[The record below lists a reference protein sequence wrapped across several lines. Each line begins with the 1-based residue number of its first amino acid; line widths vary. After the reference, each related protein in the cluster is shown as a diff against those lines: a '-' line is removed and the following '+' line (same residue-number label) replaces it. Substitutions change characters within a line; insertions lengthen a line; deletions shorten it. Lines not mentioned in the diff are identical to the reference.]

1 MNQSETQAIATAA
14 RASRAALL
22 AAHAAGQ
29 FELPLRFW
37 RQQVHFTTPA
47 AGRPEKALSALT
59 GVPRLLARFDL
70 SVDAVA
76 GQLGIDPAPLHAV
89 LGADNGLPAVLLD
102 AEDAVAATTQAAR
115 QARIGAIECFR
126 NADFGH
132 TLRLFR
138 PAGLGLDGCVDDL
151 IDVLTGV
158 AEQREPGAYPID
170 AVMWPKAES
179 GEEIAWLCEVLGTI
193 EHRLGLPGGH
203 IRVQFLVESA
213 LAVERLPALTHAA
226 GARLAGIV
234 WGIADYSADV
244 GLPQIRND
252 HPVCDWARCALI
264 NAAGACGVPA
274 IDSMTLN
281 YPTPLHRGEAPS
293 PAQRDQN
300 RAKVLAALQQVY
312 TDARH
317 GMELGMSGKWVGHP
331 LQAWLVLAAYRE
343 ALPAARLAQD
353 LAEVEAYQQAVTA
366 GSGAT
371 IVGEGMQAYM
381 ADRASDR
388 HVRSRLRRAAAWGLL
403 PAAEAARL
411 GLISEAERAE
421 LLAQALSH

>member
-1 MNQSETQAIATAA
+1 LNPPEVHAITTAA
-14 RASRAALL
+14 RASRSRLL
-22 AAHAAGQ
+22 AAHATRQ

-47 AGRPEKALSALT
+47 SGQPEKALSALA
-59 GVPRLLARFDL
+59 GVPRLLARFEL
-70 SVDAVA
+70 SVNAVA
-76 GQLGIDPAPLHAV
+76 DHLGIDAEPLHAV
-89 LGADNGLPAVLLD
+89 LNPDNGLPAVLLD
-102 AEDAVAATTQAAR
+102 AEDAVAATPEAAR
-115 QARIGAIECFR
+115 QARNGAIACFR
-126 NADFGH
+126 NVDFGR

-138 PAGLGLDGCVDDL
+138 PAGLALDGCVDDL
-151 IDVLTGV
+151 VDVLAGV
-158 AEQREPGAYPID
+158 ADPRQPSDYPID

-179 GEEIAWLCEVLGTI
+179 GEEITWLCEVLGAI
-193 EHRLGLPGGH
+193 EQRIGLPAGH

-213 LAVERLPALTHAA
+213 RALERLADLTHAA
-226 GARLAGIV
+226 GARLSGIV

-244 GLPQIRND
+244 GLPHIRND
-252 HPVCDWARCALI
+252 HPVCDWARCALV

-281 YPTPLHRGEAPS
+281 YPTPLHRGEVLTPT
-293 PAQRDQN
+293 QRGEN
-300 RAKVLAALQQVY
+300 RAKVLAALQQVHAD
-312 TDARH
+312 TRH
-317 GMELGMSGKWVGHP
+317 GIQLGMSGKWVGHP

-353 LAEVEAYQQAVTA
+353 LAEVEAYERAVRA

-403 PAAEAARL
+403 PAADAARL

-421 LLAQALSH
+421 LATHKA

>member
-1 MNQSETQAIATAA
+1 M
-14 RASRAALL
+14 ASDGSVPALL
-22 AAHAAGQ
+22 
-29 FELPLRFW
+29 
-37 RQQVHFTTPA
+37 
-47 AGRPEKALSALT
+47 
-59 GVPRLLARFDL
+59 
-70 SVDAVA
+70 
-76 GQLGIDPAPLHAV
+76 
-89 LGADNGLPAVLLD
+89 LD
-102 AEDAVAATTQAAR
+102 EEDAVAATDEAAL
-115 QARIGAIECFR
+115 QARAGAIACFR
-126 NADFGH
+126 KADFGR

-138 PAGLGLDGCVDDL
+138 PAGIGLDGCVDDL
-151 IDVLTGV
+151 VEVLTAV
-158 AEQREPGAYPID
+158 AGQTAPDDYPIE
-170 AVMWPKAES
+170 AVVWPKAES
-179 GEEIAWLCEVLGTI
+179 GQEIAWLCEVLGVLERHI
-193 EHRLGLPGGH
+193 GLPDGH

-213 LAVERLPALTHAA
+213 RAVERLTELTDAA
-226 GARLAGIV
+226 GTRLTGII

-244 GLPQIRND
+244 GLPEIRND

-281 YPTPLHRGEAPS
+281 YPTPLHRGETLSAN
-293 PAQRDQN
+293 QREQN
-300 RAKVLAALQQVY
+300 RAKVLAALAQVY
-312 TDARH
+312 ADARH

-353 LAEVEAYQQAVTA
+353 LAEVEAYQRAVMA

-421 LLAQALSH
+421 LEAPAAPP

>member
-1 MNQSETQAIATAA
+1 VQQPQTDVLASAV
-14 RASRAALL
+14 RASRGALL
-22 AAHAAGQ
+22 ATRRARQ

-47 AGRPEKALSALT
+47 SGQPEKALSALA
-59 GVPRLLARFDL
+59 GVPRLLARFEL
-70 SVDAVA
+70 TVDAVA
-76 GQLGIDPAPLHAV
+76 GHLEVDPAPLQAV
-89 LGADNGLPAVLLD
+89 LDGDRSLPAVLLD
-102 AEDAVAATTQAAR
+102 AEDAVAATAEAAR
-115 QARIGAIECFR
+115 QARAGAVACFR
-126 NADFGH
+126 NADFGRA
-132 TLRLFR
+132 LRLFR
-138 PAGLGLDGCVDDL
+138 PAGIDLDGCVDDL
-151 IDVLTGV
+151 VEVLSAV
-158 AEQREPGAYPID
+158 AGRPAPDDYPID
-170 AVMWPKAES
+170 AVVWPKAES
-179 GEEIAWLCEVLGTI
+179 GQEIAWLCEVLGMI
-193 EHRLGLPGGH
+193 ERQLGLPEGH

-213 LAVERLPALTHAA
+213 RAVERLTQLTDAA

-244 GLPQIRND
+244 GLPHIRND
-252 HPVCDWARCALI
+252 HPVCDWARCALV

-281 YPTPLHRGEAPS
+281 YPTPLHRGETLSAH
-293 PAQRDQN
+293 QREQN
-300 RAKVLAALQQVY
+300 RARVLAALHQVY

-317 GMELGMSGKWVGHP
+317 GMELGMAGKWVGHP

-343 ALPAARLAQD
+343 ALPAAQLARDLAQ
-353 LAEVEAYQQAVTA
+353 VEAYQRAVLA

-388 HVRSRLRRAAAWGLL
+388 HLRSRLRRAAAWGLL

-411 GLISEAERAE
+411 GVISEAEC
-421 LLAQALSH
+421 AQLDSGAA

>member
-1 MNQSETQAIATAA
+1 MQQPPIDDLASAA
-14 RASRAALL
+14 RVTRDALL
-22 AAHAAGQ
+22 ATYRACQ
-29 FELPLRFW
+29 FELPLRYW

-47 AGRPEKALSALT
+47 SGRPEKALSALAS
-59 GVPRLLARFDL
+59 VPRLLARFELTVDSVAAHL
-70 SVDAVA
+70 GVDA
-76 GQLGIDPAPLHAV
+76 APLHAV
-89 LGADNGLPAVLLD
+89 LTSDAGLPALLLD
-102 AEDAVAATTQAAR
+102 AEDAVAATAEAAR
-115 QARIGAIECFR
+115 QARAGAIECFR
-126 NADFGH
+126 KVDFGR

-138 PAGLGLDGCVDDL
+138 PAGIGLDGCVDDL
-151 IDVLTGV
+151 VEVLTAV
-158 AEQREPGAYPID
+158 ADRPAPDDYPID
-170 AVMWPKAES
+170 AVVWPKAES
-179 GEEIAWLCEVLGTI
+179 GQEIAWLCEVLGML
-193 EHRLGLPGGH
+193 ERRLGLPAGH

-213 LAVERLPALTHAA
+213 RAVERLTELTDAA
-226 GARLAGIV
+226 GTRLTGII

-244 GLPQIRND
+244 GLPEIRND
-252 HPVCDWARCALI
+252 HPVCDWARCALV

-281 YPTPLHRGEAPS
+281 YPTPLHRGEELS
-293 PAQRDQN
+293 PPQRAQNQ
-300 RAKVLAALQQVY
+300 AKVLAALAQVY
-312 TDARH
+312 ADARH

-353 LAEVEAYQQAVTA
+353 LAEVEAYQRAVMA
-366 GSGAT
+366 GSGAI

-411 GLISEAERAE
+411 GLISETERAE
-421 LLAQALSH
+421 LLAQAR

>member
-1 MNQSETQAIATAA
+1 MQQPETDLIATAA
-14 RASRAALL
+14 RASRGALL
-22 AAHAAGQ
+22 ATYRARQ
-29 FELPLRFW
+29 CELPLRFW

-47 AGRPEKALSALT
+47 SGRPEKALSALAS
-59 GVPRLLARFDL
+59 VPRLLARFELTVDSVAAHL
-70 SVDAVA
+70 GVDA
-76 GQLGIDPAPLHAV
+76 APLHAA
-89 LGADNGLPAVLLD
+89 LASDTGLPALLLD
-102 AEDAVAATTQAAR
+102 AEDAVAATAEAAR
-115 QARIGAIECFR
+115 QARAGAIECFR
-126 NADFGH
+126 NADFGR

-138 PAGLGLDGCVDDL
+138 PAGIGLDGCVDDL
-151 IDVLTGV
+151 VEVLTAV
-158 AEQREPGAYPID
+158 AGRPAPDDYPID
-170 AVMWPKAES
+170 AVVWPKAES
-179 GEEIAWLCEVLGTI
+179 GQEIAWLCEMLGMI
-193 EHRLGLPGGH
+193 ERQLGLSAGH

-213 LAVERLPALTHAA
+213 RAVERLTELTDAA
-226 GARLAGIV
+226 GTRLTGIV

-244 GLPQIRND
+244 GLPEIRND
-252 HPVCDWARCALI
+252 HPVCDWARCALV

-281 YPTPLHRGEAPS
+281 YPTPLHRGETLSAN
-293 PAQRDQN
+293 QRAQN
-300 RAKVLAALQQVY
+300 RVKVLAALAQVY
-312 TDARH
+312 ADARH

-353 LAEVEAYQQAVTA
+353 LAEVDAYQRAVMA

-403 PAAEAARL
+403 PAADATRL

-421 LLAQALSH
+421 LGAG

>member
-1 MNQSETQAIATAA
+1 MNPRDNDALATAA
-14 RASRAALL
+14 RSSRAALL
-22 AAHAAGQ
+22 AAHDAGQ

-47 AGRPEKALSALT
+47 SGRPEKALLALA

-76 GQLGIDPAPLHAV
+76 AHLGIEPAPLHAV
-89 LGADNGLPAVLLD
+89 LGADNALPAVLLD
-102 AEDAVAATTQAAR
+102 AEDAVAATDEAAR
-115 QARIGAIECFR
+115 QARSGAIECFGKG
-126 NADFGH
+126 DFGR

-158 AEQREPGAYPID
+158 AKQRSPDDYPID
-170 AVMWPKAES
+170 AVMWPKAHS
-179 GEEIAWLCEVLGTI
+179 GEEIAWLCEVLGMI
-193 EHRLGLPGGH
+193 ERRLDLPDGH

-213 LAVERLPALTHAA
+213 RAVERLADLTQAA
-226 GARLAGIV
+226 GPRLAGIV

-244 GLPQIRND
+244 GLPEIRND

-281 YPTPLHRGEAPS
+281 YPTPLHRGEALT
-293 PAQRDQN
+293 PAQRAANQS
-300 RAKVLAALQQVY
+300 KVLAALQQVHA
-312 TDARH
+312 DACH
-317 GMELGMSGKWVGHP
+317 GMQLGMSGKWVGHP

-343 ALPAARLAQD
+343 ALPTARLAQD
-353 LAEVEAYQQAVTA
+353 LAEVEAYQRAVAA
-366 GSGAT
+366 GSGAA

-403 PAAEAARL
+403 PAAEAVRL
-411 GLISEAERAE
+411 GVISSAEQAG
-421 LLAQALSH
+421 LLAHTP

>member
-1 MNQSETQAIATAA
+1 MNPPEVHAIAAAA
-14 RASRAALL
+14 RASRATLL
-22 AAHAAGQ
+22 ATHCARQ

-47 AGRPEKALSALT
+47 SGRPEKALSALA
-59 GVPRLLARFDL
+59 GVPRLLARFEL

-76 GQLGIDPAPLHAV
+76 GHLGVDAAPLQAV
-89 LGADNGLPAVLLD
+89 LDAGDGLPAVLLD
-102 AEDAVAATTQAAR
+102 AEDAVAATAQAAE
-115 QARIGAIECFR
+115 QARVGAIACFR

-138 PAGLGLDGCVDDL
+138 PAGLALDGCVDDL

-158 AEQREPGAYPID
+158 ADPRQPGDYPID

-179 GEEIAWLCEVLGTI
+179 GEEIAWLCELLGTI
-193 EHRLGLPGGH
+193 EQRLGLPAGH

-213 LAVERLPALTHAA
+213 RAVEHLPDLTHAA

-244 GLPQIRND
+244 GLPHIRND
-252 HPVCDWARCALI
+252 HPVCDWARCALV

-281 YPTPLHRGEAPS
+281 YPTPLHRGEALTPT
-293 PAQRDQN
+293 QRDEN

-312 TDARH
+312 ADARH
-317 GMELGMSGKWVGHP
+317 GMDLGMSGKWVGHP
-331 LQAWLVLAAYRE
+331 LQAWLVLVAYRE

-353 LAEVEAYQQAVTA
+353 LAEMAAYQQAVTA

-371 IVGEGMQAYM
+371 IVGSGMQAYM

-403 PAAEAARL
+403 PAADAARL

-421 LLAQALSH
+421 LAAQTP

>member
-1 MNQSETQAIATAA
+1 M
-14 RASRAALL
+14 
-22 AAHAAGQ
+22 
-29 FELPLRFW
+29 
-37 RQQVHFTTPA
+37 
-47 AGRPEKALSALT
+47 
-59 GVPRLLARFDL
+59 
-70 SVDAVA
+70 
-76 GQLGIDPAPLHAV
+76 
-89 LGADNGLPAVLLD
+89 LD
-102 AEDAVAATTQAAR
+102 AEDAVAATAEAAR
-115 QARIGAIECFR
+115 QARAGAIECFR
-126 NADFGH
+126 NADFGR

-138 PAGLGLDGCVDDL
+138 PAGIGLDGCVDDL
-151 IDVLTGV
+151 VEVLTAV
-158 AEQREPGAYPID
+158 AGRPAPDDYPID
-170 AVMWPKAES
+170 AVVWPKAES
-179 GEEIAWLCEVLGTI
+179 GQEIAWLCEMLGMI
-193 EHRLGLPGGH
+193 ERQLGLSAGH

-213 LAVERLPALTHAA
+213 RAVERLTELTDAA
-226 GARLAGIV
+226 GTRLTGIV

-244 GLPQIRND
+244 GLPEIRND
-252 HPVCDWARCALI
+252 HPVCDWARCALV

-281 YPTPLHRGEAPS
+281 YPTPLHRGETLSAN
-293 PAQRDQN
+293 QRAQN
-300 RAKVLAALQQVY
+300 RVKVLAALAQVY
-312 TDARH
+312 ADARH

-353 LAEVEAYQQAVTA
+353 LAEVDAYQRAVMA

-403 PAAEAARL
+403 PAADATRL

-421 LLAQALSH
+421 LGAG

>member
-1 MNQSETQAIATAA
+1 MSLPENHTLAAAA

-22 AAHAAGQ
+22 AARAARP

-47 AGRPEKALSALT
+47 SGRPEKALSALAA
-59 GVPRLLARFDL
+59 VPRLLARFDL
-70 SVDAVA
+70 SVEVVA
-76 GQLGIDPAPLHAV
+76 GHLGVAADVLRTAPDAR
-89 LGADNGLPAVLLD
+89 LPAVLLD
-102 AEDAVAATTQAAR
+102 AEDAVAATDEAAR
-115 QARIGAIECFR
+115 QARSGAVACFR
-126 NADFGH
+126 TAAFGN

-138 PAGLGLDGCVDDL
+138 PAGLGLEGCVDDL
-151 IDVLTGV
+151 VTVLASV
-158 AEQREPGAYPID
+158 ANPQEPGNYPID
-170 AVMWPKAES
+170 AVMWPKAED
-179 GEEIAWLCEVLGTI
+179 GQEIAWLCEVLGMVERQI
-193 EHRLGLPGGH
+193 GLPEGH

-213 LAVERLPALTHAA
+213 RAVERLTQLTDAA

-244 GLPQIRND
+244 GLPEIRND

-281 YPTPLHRGEAPS
+281 YPTPLHRGEQLS
-293 PAQRDQN
+293 PTQREQN

-312 TDARH
+312 ADACH
-317 GMELGMSGKWVGHP
+317 GMALGMAGKWVGHP

-343 ALPAARLAQD
+343 ALPAAQLARD
-353 LAEVEAYQQAVTA
+353 LAEVEAYQRAVLA

-388 HVRSRLRRAAAWGLL
+388 HLRSRLRRAAAWGLL

-411 GLISEAERAE
+411 GVISEAERVQLDSGA
-421 LLAQALSH
+421 A

>member
-1 MNQSETQAIATAA
+1 VKQPEADVLATAA
-14 RASRAALL
+14 RASRATLL
-22 AAHAAGQ
+22 AAHATRQ

-47 AGRPEKALSALT
+47 SGRPGKALSALA

-76 GQLGIDPAPLHAV
+76 AQLGVDAAPLHAV
-89 LGADNGLPAVLLD
+89 LGADDGLPAVLLD
-102 AEDAVAATTQAAR
+102 AEDAVAATPEAAR
-115 QARIGAIECFR
+115 QARSGAIECFR
-126 NADFGH
+126 SVDFGH

-138 PAGLGLDGCVDDL
+138 PAGLALDGCIDDL
-151 IDVLTGV
+151 VDVLTGV
-158 AEQREPGAYPID
+158 ADPHTPGDYPID

-179 GEEIAWLCEVLGTI
+179 GEEIAWLCEVLGAI
-193 EHRLGLPGGH
+193 EQRIGLPAGH

-213 LAVERLPALTHAA
+213 RAVERLANLAHAA

-244 GLPQIRND
+244 GLPHIRND
-252 HPVCDWARCALI
+252 HPVCDWARCALV

-281 YPTPLHRGEAPS
+281 YPTPLHRGEELTPT
-293 PAQRDQN
+293 QRKAN
-300 RAKVLAALQQVY
+300 RVKVLAALQQVHA
-312 TDARH
+312 DACH
-317 GMELGMSGKWVGHP
+317 GIELGMSGKWVGHP

-353 LAEVEAYQQAVTA
+353 LADVEAYQQAVAA
-366 GSGAT
+366 GTGAT
-371 IVGEGMQAYM
+371 IVGTGMQAYM

-403 PAAEAARL
+403 PAAQAARL
-411 GLISEAERAE
+411 GLISEAERTA
-421 LLAQALSH
+421 LAAPKP